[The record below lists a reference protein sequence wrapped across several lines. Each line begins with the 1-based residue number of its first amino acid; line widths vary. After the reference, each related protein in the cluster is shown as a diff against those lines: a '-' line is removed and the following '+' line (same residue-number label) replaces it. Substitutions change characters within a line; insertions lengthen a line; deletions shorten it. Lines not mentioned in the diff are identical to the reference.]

1 MLRLAVLTSRGRL
14 AAFTGAFVALM
25 AASVLTMA
33 WGMQL
38 ESVLRGHPPVERY
51 AGAAAVVTGQQTVG
65 ADGDVLLAERARV
78 ASAQAVR
85 LAAVPGVK
93 AAIGDVS
100 VPVRLG
106 GRQAVAHG
114 WGSAALTPYVLSA
127 GRPPAGPGEVVAG
140 YRAELG
146 ARLSLAS
153 TEAARTVT
161 VVGVARPR
169 HPVLQQT
176 AIFMTD
182 VEAARLAGHPGR
194 VDAIGVL
201 AGPGFD
207 AARLRTA
214 ARGAEVLTGDA
225 RGRGEH
231 PEIQQARAT
240 LIPVAAAFG
249 GLAMFIALFVVAS
262 TMGLSIQQRERE
274 IALLRAVAATPGQI
288 RRMLAW
294 EAAVV
299 GLLGSAAGIWPGA
312 VLGQKLGGTM
322 P

>member
-14 AAFTGAFVALM
+14 VTFTGAFVALM

-78 ASAQAVR
+78 DSARAVR

-169 HPVLQQT
+169 HPVLQPT
-176 AIFMTD
+176 AIFLAD
-182 VEAARLAGHPGR
+182 DEAARLAGHPGS

-207 AARLRTA
+207 AARLNAA
-214 ARGAEVLTGDA
+214 ARGAEVLTGAA
-225 RGRGEH
+225 RGRAEH
-231 PEIQQARAT
+231 PELQAARTT
-240 LIPVAAAFG
+240 LI
-249 GLAMFIALFVVAS
+249 
-262 TMGLSIQQRERE
+262 
-274 IALLRAVAATPGQI
+274 
-288 RRMLAW
+288 
-294 EAAVV
+294 
-299 GLLGSAAGIWPGA
+299 
-312 VLGQKLGGTM
+312 
-322 P
+322 